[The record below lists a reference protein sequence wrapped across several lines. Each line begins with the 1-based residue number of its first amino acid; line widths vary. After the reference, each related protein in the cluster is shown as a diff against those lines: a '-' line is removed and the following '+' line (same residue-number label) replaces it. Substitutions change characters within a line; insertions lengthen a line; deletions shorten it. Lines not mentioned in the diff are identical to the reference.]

1 MTIYSTITFVGDPLF
16 ASGRGR
22 KNPFPLATV
31 VEPLKA
37 PSHSAKGTHLRGDAL
52 TVPTIRRVVVV
63 PPRPS
68 IRIFSLMS
76 ILTLRYRD
84 RQGRRGPY
92 RSDSVQG
99 VVYTHHWH
107 VHLYDGDW
115 G

>member
-1 MTIYSTITFVGDPLF
+1 VTIYSTITFVGDPLF

-76 ILTLRYRD
+76 ILTLRYPKAAAAPTAATAFRAWCIPTIGTYISTTVTGD
-84 RQGRRGPY
+84 R
-92 RSDSVQG
+92 
-99 VVYTHHWH
+99 
-107 VHLYDGDW
+107 
-115 G
+115 